1 MTGNGLCRE
10 LVFVSMV
17 LALGNIVG
25 ADDSVQGAGLGM
37 INGQLVL
44 CSLPQLQTANA
55 DIAAFFYEIK
65 VKRANKTAETAT
77 KTATSV
83 FLQRARLQCRKN
95 KDLLYK
101 DSQVFLFL
109 LYFLPLWPDICST
122 YLVFLTV
129 HGKNEF
135 VSLITCVRC
144 LGLIKPFR
152 GILRALQAVAL
163 QVEHLF
169 GQQLALIHFISRN
182 AKQ

>member
-1 MTGNGLCRE
+1 MACA
-10 LVFVSMV
+10 VSWCLYQWSWL
-17 LALGNIVG
+17 LATLL
-25 ADDSVQGAGLGM
+25 AQTDSVQGAGLGM